1 MWSDWT
7 GFNTTNS
14 SINNC
19 CISFLQILFSAKVWR
34 KIHWNVHYWRDKT
47 LFKPKLIF
55 DIMLFVWLG
64 ECQML
69 SKESRSW
76 KIISK
81 SFVPSL
87 LFGNT
92 LDLFVLTT
100 LPFALLGWCRD
111 NKDDTRGSKHN
122 VKLPAIHKPST
133 NKHRASQRREEQP
146 AVPARQTR
154 VRLPKM
160 WVYSLHFDNSAVEA
174 TSINGHLYYR
184 VTANAFSIFVQII
197 LNCNLY

>member
-1 MWSDWT
+1 
-7 GFNTTNS
+7 
-14 SINNC
+14 
-19 CISFLQILFSAKVWR
+19 
-34 KIHWNVHYWRDKT
+34 
-47 LFKPKLIF
+47 
-55 DIMLFVWLG
+55 MLFVWLG

-69 SKESRSW
+69 SKQSRSW

-100 LPFALLGWCRD
+100 LSFALLGWCRD

-122 VKLPAIHKPST
+122 VKLPAIHKLST
-133 NKHRASQRREEQP
+133 NKHRVSQRREEQP

-160 WVYSLHFDNSAVEA
+160 WVYLLHFDNSAVEA
-174 TSINGHLYYR
+174 TSINGHLYYK
-184 VTANAFSIFVQII
+184 VTTNNFSIFVQII